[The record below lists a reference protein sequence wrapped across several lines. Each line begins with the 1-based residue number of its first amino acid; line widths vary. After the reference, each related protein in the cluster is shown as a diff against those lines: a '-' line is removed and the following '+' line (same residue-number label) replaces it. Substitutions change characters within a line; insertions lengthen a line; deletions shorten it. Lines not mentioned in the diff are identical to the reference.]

1 MAFGTPRS
9 YHHKYKFLVDIDG
22 FGFAGFQ
29 KCSELG
35 VEVAVT
41 EYHEGGAMLAHKS
54 PGRAKIPDITLE
66 RGATAD
72 QDLWDW
78 MSEVVDLTAQT
89 GLTDPAF
96 RKNGDVV
103 QLDRDG
109 TELRRWN
116 CTNMFPMK
124 FVAGDWDNE
133 SDDLVIEKATLSVS
147 GLGLNR
153 GQ

>member
-9 YHHKYKFLVDIDG
+9 YHHKFKFLVDIDG
-22 FGFAGFQ
+22 FAFAGFQ
-29 KCSELG
+29 KCSELS

-66 RGATAD
+66 RGATSD
-72 QDLWDW
+72 TDLWDW
-78 MSEVVDLTAQT
+78 MSDVVDLTAQT
-89 GLTDPAF
+89 GLVDPSF
-96 RKNGDVV
+96 RKNGDIV

-116 CTNMFPMK
+116 GTNMFPMK

-147 GLGLNR
+147 GLSFNA